1 MLFHRLLTLALCLAA
16 GASCAAEPRGASSNA
31 AQNGPAP
38 AAARESLFDPD
49 LHLRT
54 ADVRVG
60 MTGYGLSV
68 FKGSAIERF
77 EVEVLAI
84 LKNSE
89 QIGTD
94 VVLVGAKGANLEHT
108 GPIAGMSGSPIYLHC
123 DDGKDRLL
131 GAFAFGWP
139 GMKDPMAGVQP
150 IEAMLEL
157 DARPRPDEPQARA
170 PGNPQGFDIL
180 HSRILGKLLPDRPD
194 SLAQLLAL
202 PPAPERQR
210 GQLAPLA
217 IPIATSGLSSEA
229 SRQLAQALGTA
240 GITPLLAQDVKLAA
254 GASDVDKI
262 EPGSALIIPA
272 LAGDLNLVATGTC
285 TTVIGDRVFGFGHSM
300 FGDGR
305 TSLPMAA
312 GAVDAV
318 IPTQEISFKL
328 GSAGKVV
335 GTLASDAVAG
345 VAGTVGP
352 VPPMVPVTI
361 AVKRGPESQSFRFQA
376 ARHPMLTPMVLGAAA
391 TEAVGFRGTPDVQ
404 GATRWDVTLNYAG
417 GRSLR
422 LRDVA
427 ANSSMFMGDGFVG
440 ALVLPIQALQDNP
453 FARVELES
461 VDATVELLGADQAQI
476 ATLEA
481 ITLPRLR
488 YRAGETVK
496 ANLAFR
502 LHRGARIERAVE
514 LELPG
519 DIEPGQYPLT
529 ASDSAT
535 ALASAAE
542 LRPFEFHVQSIDDLF
557 ALVNTAQGYG
567 SDAVYLRLDRPEQT
581 RVAIG
586 RHAMTDLP
594 GSRALL
600 LAESGRSDVTT
611 FTTALHRKV
620 DLPFVLTEGEAMTA
634 VISIIEP

>member
-1 MLFHRLLTLALCLAA
+1 MLIQRLLTLALCLAA
-16 GASCAAEPRGASSNA
+16 GGSCAAEPGGGSRNA
-31 AQNGPAP
+31 LQDAPAP

-54 ADVRVG
+54 ADVRIG

-94 VVLVGAKGANLEHT
+94 VVLISAKGANLEHT

-157 DARPRPDEPQARA
+157 DARPRAEDAQAGV
-170 PGNPQGFDIL
+170 PGNAEGFDVA
-180 HSRILGKLLPDRPD
+180 HSRILGKLLPDRPT

-202 PPAPERQR
+202 PPAQERPR

-217 IPIATSGLSSEA
+217 IPIATSGLSAEA
-229 SRQLAQALGTA
+229 SRQLSGALGTA
-240 GITPLLAQDVKLAA
+240 GITPLLAQDVKLVA

-272 LAGDLNLVATGTC
+272 LIGDLNLVATGTC
-285 TTVIGDRVFGFGHSM
+285 TAVIGDRVFGFGHSM

-335 GTLASDAVAG
+335 GTLSSDAVSG

-352 VPPMVPVTI
+352 VPPMVPVTMT
-361 AVKRGPESQSFRFQA
+361 VKRGEESQTFRFQA

-391 TEAVGFRGTPDVQ
+391 TEAVTFRGSPDVL
-404 GATRWDVTLNYAG
+404 GATRWDVTLNYSG
-417 GRSLR
+417 GRTLR

-427 ANSSMFMGDGFVG
+427 ANSNMFMGDGFVG
-440 ALVLPIQALQDNP
+440 ALVLPLQALQENP
-453 FARVELES
+453 FAKIELES
-461 VDATVELLGADQAQI
+461 VETSVELLGPDQVQI
-476 ATLEA
+476 ATLEG
-481 ITLPRLR
+481 ISLPRLR

-496 ANLAFR
+496 ANLVFR
-502 LHRGARIERAVE
+502 LHRGSRIERAVE
-514 LELPG
+514 MVLPQ

-529 ASDSAT
+529 ASDAAT
-535 ALASAAE
+535 ALGAAAE

-586 RHAMTDLP
+586 RQPMTDLP

-611 FTTALHRKV
+611 FTSALHKKI
-620 DLPFVLTEGEAMTA
+620 DLPFVVTEGEAQEA
-634 VISIIEP
+634 VITIIEP